1 MFVFIWADV
10 SIESSFLVFLQMSKF
25 YFQHTYK
32 YPWELVT
39 HTHLTKYPTE
49 KEKNILGIEC
59 IESRRGADNLI
70 VLKMIVTCLNVVPS
84 VFRKVNPLL
93 PFNVQIFLMLHPN
106 KFTSLNS

>member
-1 MFVFIWADV
+1 
-10 SIESSFLVFLQMSKF
+10 MSKF

-59 IESRRGADNLI
+59 IESRRGI
-70 VLKMIVTCLNVVPS
+70 
-84 VFRKVNPLL
+84 
-93 PFNVQIFLMLHPN
+93 
-106 KFTSLNS
+106 